1 MGAGFFSEPAASL
14 GYPRGMRVG
23 LVGLLASFALV
34 GGVRAQAPVEALPVS
49 EEDDRRARIHF
60 ESGRQY
66 FDEGEYERAV
76 DEFTRAFEL
85 SHRPPLLMNIANAQE
100 RLGRYTEAA
109 DLMQQ
114 YHDQAEETVPTRDV
128 LARRIANLR
137 ARADRVATGQP
148 DPDPLEP
155 DVTHPD
161 TVEPEA
167 SGGGR
172 TLGAVISFGLAGVG
186 LVTAGVLGGLALAE
200 RNSVADGCGTT
211 RSCTS
216 SDVSKMDGLALGA
229 DIGLALAVA
238 GAVAGVLVLVLVD
251 GDDASDAQASVTP
264 WLGREAAGAV
274 LRGSF

>member
-1 MGAGFFSEPAASL
+1 
-14 GYPRGMRVG
+14 MRVG
-23 LVGLLASFALV
+23 LVWLLASFALAS
-34 GGVRAQAPVEALPVS
+34 GVRAQAPVEAAPVS

-76 DEFTRAFEL
+76 EEFTRAFEL

-114 YHDQAEETVPTRDV
+114 YHDQAEETVPARDV
-128 LARRIANLR
+128 LLRRIANLR
-137 ARADRVATGQP
+137 SRAERVAAGQP
-148 DPDPLEP
+148 EVEEPEETETRATNPDA
-155 DVTHPD
+155 
-161 TVEPEA
+161 VEPEP

-172 TLGAVISFGLAGVG
+172 TLGAVISFSVAGVG

-200 RNSVADGCGTT
+200 RNSIADGCGAT
-211 RSCTS
+211 RSCRS
-216 SDVSKMDGLALGA
+216 SDVSKMDGLALGS

-251 GDDASDAQASVTP
+251 GDDASDTQASVTP
-264 WLGREAAGAV
+264 WLGRDAAGAV